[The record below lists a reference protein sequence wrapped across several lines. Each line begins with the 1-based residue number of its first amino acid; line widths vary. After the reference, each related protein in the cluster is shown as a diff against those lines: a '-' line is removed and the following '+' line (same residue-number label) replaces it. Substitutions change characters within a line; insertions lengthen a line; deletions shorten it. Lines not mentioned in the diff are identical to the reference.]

1 MSEAEVTEPGDEDL
15 EADLLA
21 KFSGWDKALDA
32 HWSKWRNDARECYR
46 FVSGEQWSEE
56 DKAAMEDQG
65 RIAPVFNRV
74 GPMIDAVSGAEI
86 TNRQQVQYFPREAGD
101 SGVNEVLTKGAEY
114 FRDECDA
121 GVEERDSFFDALVCG
136 IGATE
141 TRMDYEEDQD
151 GAICVDRIDP
161 LEICADPTS
170 RKRNLIDA
178 RYLRRKRPY
187 SKAEFNQL
195 WPGKM
200 PDAEADITAVHHT
213 DPRDAYDDGDDEIA
227 REDEVFVREYQ
238 WFETITVYVVENPQ
252 NPEQTVEVDAERHD
266 QAQAE
271 AESRGVTLR
280 SVKQRRRKY
289 WRAVVAAGA
298 VLEHEELPDGE
309 FTYKFITGKRD
320 RNKGV
325 WYGLV
330 KPMQDPQRWANQFFS
345 QLLAILASSAKGGLI
360 AETTAVKDVTTFEKD
375 WANPSKVTWV
385 NPGGINSVQPKPASQ
400 VPAAIPQLMDFAIA
414 SIRDTTGVNQE
425 MLGMVDRDQ
434 AGVLEHQRKQAAYG
448 ILSAFFDSLRR
459 YRKHQGRLLLKYI
472 QRYVPPGTL
481 VRIVG
486 DDGIAKYVPLAM
498 QSQTTKFDVVVD
510 EAPAGPN
517 QKERVW
523 AMAMQM
529 APMLKD
535 LDPDI
540 WAKLVKYSPLPTALA
555 DDISRSLKEKAEA
568 PPDPMR
574 AQAAQIEMAG
584 AQAKVAKD
592 QSSADLNAANAKKAL
607 AEAIQKM
614 GENWMLMNMPGNP
627 ANTGGMI

>member
-1 MSEAEVTEPGDEDL
+1 MSEGEAIEPSDEGL
-15 EADLLA
+15 NSDLLE
-21 KFSGWDKALDA
+21 KFSSWDKSLDS
-32 HWSKWRNDARECYR
+32 HWSKWRQDARECYR
-46 FVSGEQWSEE
+46 FVSGDQWSEE
-56 DKAAMEDQG
+56 DKSAMDEQG

-86 TNRQQVQYFPREAGD
+86 TNRQQVQYFPREVGD
-101 SGVNEVLTKGAEY
+101 SGVNEVLTKGGEY

-121 GVEERDSFFDALVCG
+121 GVEESDSFFDALVCG

-161 LEICADPTS
+161 LELSADPTA
-170 RKRNLIDA
+170 RKRNLLDA
-178 RYLRRKRPY
+178 RYIRRKRPY
-187 SKAEFNQL
+187 SKAEFEQL
-195 WPGKM
+195 WPGQM
-200 PDAEADITAVHHT
+200 PETDAEVSPVHHT
-213 DPRDAYDDGDDEIA
+213 DPRDAYGDDDEA
-227 REDEVFVREYQ
+227 TREDEVFVREYQ
-238 WFETITVYVVENPQ
+238 WFETVTVYVVENPE
-252 NPEQTVEVDAERHD
+252 NPEHTVEIGAD
-266 QAQAE
+266 QHEEIQAE
-271 AESRGVTLR
+271 AASTGVTIR
-280 SVKQRRRKY
+280 SVKQRRRRY
-289 WRAVVAAGA
+289 WKAVVAGGNI
-298 VLEHEELPDGE
+298 LEHGELPDGE

-360 AETTAVKDVTTFEKD
+360 AETTAVKDVATFEKD
-375 WANPSKVTWV
+375 WANPNKVTWV
-385 NPGGINSVQPKPASQ
+385 NPGAIDSIQPKQPSA

-459 YRKHQGRLLLKYI
+459 YRKHQGRLLLKYMQKYI
-472 QRYVPPGTL
+472 PAGTL

-486 DDGIAKYVPLAM
+486 EDGTAQYVPLAK
-498 QSQTTKFDVVVD
+498 SAKTAKFDVVVD

-540 WAKLVKYSPLPTALA
+540 WAKLIKYSPLPTALA
-555 DDISRSLKEKAEA
+555 DDIARSLTEKANQQ
-568 PPDPMR
+568 PDPMQQ
-574 AQAAQIEMAG
+574 QAAQIEMAG
-584 AQAKVAKD
+584 AQASVEKD
-592 QSSADLNAANAKKAL
+592 RSAAELNRANAQRAF
-607 AEAIQKM
+607 AEAVQKM
-614 GENWMLMNMPGNP
+614 GENFMLANYPGNP
-627 ANTGGMI
+627 GNMGGMV